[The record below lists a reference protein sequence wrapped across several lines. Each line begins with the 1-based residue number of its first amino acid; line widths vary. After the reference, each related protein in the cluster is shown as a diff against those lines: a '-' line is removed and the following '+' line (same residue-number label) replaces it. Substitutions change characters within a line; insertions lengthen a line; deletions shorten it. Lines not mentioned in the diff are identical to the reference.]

1 MTNKHT
7 FKEHVLRVI
16 AVVGLI
22 AVLLL
27 GAWGI
32 IQLAFFIPDFLS
44 GVASG
49 IHNNT
54 AAKETLVVSM
64 PLAATSGSSVPVSWT
79 HKNGSG
85 QYGYSISYSCAAG
98 VSVKAPLPNNT
109 LQTVPCDTPF
119 NYTNAGATMPLTFVN
134 TSGKSASVTVTVTA
148 AKLSTG
154 AITATGAANTSIAPA
169 TKKTATKTS
178 AKASTSYVAAR
189 RTTALYG
196 TPDLQVRIISNP
208 GTVSAGTQ
216 IPLQFEIANIG
227 TNVVAAN
234 WNFTANLPYSGGY
247 TYQSP
252 NQQALYPGDK
262 IVYTL
267 SYTAIPQNQQN
278 GGVVCTQQ
286 YPNYN
291 CGTPTNYPYDPNNIS
306 WSNPGTFSYNYNSG
320 YQYSGYG
327 TTQTA
332 SVTADPYNLIW
343 ETNEGNNTASVTYQ
357 VY

>member
-7 FKEHVLRVI
+7 FKENVLRVV
-16 AVVGLI
+16 AVIGLI

-49 IHNNT
+49 VHPVT
-54 AAKETLVVSM
+54 APAKESLAVNL
-64 PLAATSGSSVPVSWT
+64 PLAVTSGSATSLSWT
-79 HKNGSG
+79 HKGSTTDT
-85 QYGYSISYSCAAG
+85 YGYSISYSCADG
-98 VSVKAPLPNNT
+98 VSLKAPLPNNT
-109 LQTVPCDTPF
+109 TQTVPCNTPF
-119 NYTNAGATMPLTFVN
+119 NYTNATTNVGLTFIN
-134 TSGKSASVTVTVTA
+134 TSTKSAPITVTVAA

-154 AITATGAANTSIAPA
+154 SVTVTGSANTSVAPA
-169 TKKTATKTS
+169 TKAAVKPAKTT
-178 AKASTSYVAAR
+178 ASTNYVAAR

-196 TPDLQVRIISNP
+196 APDLQVRILSNP
-208 GTVSAGTQ
+208 GTVASGTQ
-216 IPLQFEIANIG
+216 VPFQFEISNVG
-227 TNVVAAN
+227 TNVAPAN
-234 WNFTANLPYSGGY
+234 WIFTAALPYTPVY

-252 NQQALYPGDK
+252 VQQALYPGDK

-267 SYTAIPQNQQN
+267 SYTAIAQNQNQYN

-291 CGTPTNYPYDPNNIS
+291 CPTTQYDPNS
-306 WSNPGTFSYNYNSG
+306 WSNPYSTLGGYTGT
-320 YQYSGYG
+320 QYSGYG
-327 TTQTA
+327 MTQSA
-332 SVTADPYNLIW
+332 SVTVDPYNLIG
-343 ETNEGNNTASVTYQ
+343 ESNEGNNTASITYQ

>member
-44 GVASG
+44 GVASS
-49 IHNNT
+49 IHSSNSST
-54 AAKETLVVSM
+54 AKESLTVSL
-64 PLAATSGSSVPVSWT
+64 PLAATSGSSLPVSWT

-85 QYGYSISYSCAAG
+85 QYGYSISYSCADG
-98 VSVKAPLPNNT
+98 VTLKAPLPNNT
-109 LQTVPCDTPF
+109 LQAVPCDTPF
-119 NYTNAGATMPLTFVN
+119 NYTNANATVPLTFSN
-134 TSGKSASVTVTVTA
+134 TGSKSQSVTVTVTA

-169 TKKTATKTS
+169 VKKTATKTTT
-178 AKASTSYVAAR
+178 KAATTYVAAR

-196 TPDLQVRIISNP
+196 TPDLQVRMISNP
-208 GTVSAGTQ
+208 GTVAAGTQ
-216 IPLQFEIANIG
+216 IPLQFEVANVG
-227 TNVVAAN
+227 TNVAPAN

-267 SYTAIPQNQQN
+267 SYTAIPQYQQN
-278 GGVVCTQQ
+278 GI
-286 YPNYN
+286 
-291 CGTPTNYPYDPNNIS
+291 TPTQYDPNAG
-306 WSNPGTFSYNYNSG
+306 WSYPYGTMGYTNAP

-327 TTQTA
+327 TTQSAT
-332 SVTADPYNLIW
+332 VTVDPYNLIW
-343 ETNEGNNTASVTYQ
+343 ESNEGNNTATVTYQ